1 MRYYFVFCLF
11 VLVNFFSFSQK
22 NHIQLTNGLLVGQLD
37 RPEEKF
43 TLEINL
49 AEIFSNENIQIVPSL
64 NLVKQGEIPAVLVS
78 DSVTKILKT
87 KNVDTYILVSVRGF
101 DKNFKLSTHFEPLAT
116 ELASSH
122 LFPLY
127 RDEIISVTFEFTIYR
142 NGQVVANELLK
153 LKNVDS
159 KDKVMKKLRKK
170 LPKMIRRW
178 KL

>member
-1 MRYYFVFCLF
+1 MRYYFVICLF

-43 TLEINL
+43 SLEINL
-49 AEIFSNENIQIVPSL
+49 SEIFSSEKIHIIPSL
-64 NLVKQGEIPAVLVS
+64 NLLKQGEIPSVLVS
-78 DSVTKILKT
+78 DSISNILKT

-101 DKNFKLSTHFEPLAT
+101 DKNFKLSSHFEPLAT

-122 LFPLY
+122 LFPLF
-127 RDEIISVTFEFTIYR
+127 RDDIISVTFEFTIYR
-142 NGQVVANELLK
+142 NGQMTANELLK

-178 KL
+178 KV

>member
-1 MRYYFVFCLF
+1 MRYYFVICFF

-43 TLEINL
+43 SLEINL
-49 AEIFSNENIQIVPSL
+49 SEIFASEKIHIIPSL
-64 NLVKQGEIPAVLVS
+64 NLLKQGEIPSVLVS
-78 DSVTKILKT
+78 DSISNILKT

-101 DKNFKLSTHFEPLAT
+101 DKNFKLSSHFEPLAT

-127 RDEIISVTFEFTIYR
+127 RDEIISITFEFTIYR
-142 NGQVVANELLK
+142 NGQVIVNELLK